1 MFQQQVIGHIQVL
14 KIHQLFNPYNNVRS
28 HQHTRR
34 YNLESLSLPLFPSC
48 HSWERKISDPNILLS
63 CRLTINAVKF
73 VVAQDQSQQL
83 GLAEDAKVW
92 HFGQEVISQIE
103 VLKFW
108 KGLLGEKSSTEIL
121 AQSPVPNARQGTS
134 PCHSLHPTKTT

>member
-1 MFQQQVIGHIQVL
+1 L
-14 KIHQLFNPYNNVRS
+14 RK
-28 HQHTRR
+28 
-34 YNLESLSLPLFPSC
+34 
-48 HSWERKISDPNILLS
+48 RKISDPNIPLS

-103 VLKFW
+103 VLKF
-108 KGLLGEKSSTEIL
+108 
-121 AQSPVPNARQGTS
+121 
-134 PCHSLHPTKTT
+134 